1 MGRHNDGGG
10 IVTNANGRSRAGAV
24 QAIGLV
30 LTIQMPI
37 VPIMA
42 LAPNLP
48 LLFRHFAATPGK
60 ELLVPMIIT
69 LPSLGIVL
77 LGPVAGMMADR
88 WGRRRLL
95 LWALALFGMAGVAPV
110 FLEDLRSILTAQAVL
125 GIAEAV
131 IMTNAN
137 TLLGDYFPAE
147 QRNRWLGVQSIIG
160 PFFAAV
166 LTLAAGFLG
175 TVSWHAPF
183 AVLAIAFVIW
193 VWMLV
198 ATWEPQRV
206 TEPANPVRTDGA
218 AVGFPWKR
226 MFPVFAITVLTALI
240 FYVPTIHFGL
250 IYDRLGAHS
259 SALISILTTTA
270 TLGSVLSGYYFRG
283 QKQDPFK
290 HLVLIY
296 LAFGLGLVGL
306 GLAGDYWTGLAFGFL
321 INFGFGLTLP
331 ALVAL
336 VLFRLPESYRGRG
349 MGLWMSCFFCA
360 QFLCPPLFAMLMHG
374 VGGLVPALEWTGA
387 FCLLFAFGS
396 WIHARRL
403 SSLQAAPVA

>member
-1 MGRHNDGGG
+1 VD
-10 IVTNANGRSRAGAV
+10 NANGLRRAGAA

-30 LTIQMPI
+30 LTIQIPI

-60 ELLVPMIIT
+60 EFLVPMIIT

-77 LGPVAGMMADR
+77 LGPVAGVMADH

-95 LWALALFGMAGVAPV
+95 LSALALFAVAGVAPV
-110 FLEDLRSILTAQAVL
+110 FLQDLRWILAAQAVL
-125 GIAEAV
+125 GVAEAV
-131 IMTNAN
+131 IITNAN

-147 QRNRWLGVQSIIG
+147 QRNRWLGVQSILG

-175 TVSWHAPF
+175 TVSWHGPF
-183 AVLAIAFVIW
+183 AVDGIAFAMW
-193 VWMLV
+193 VWLLLT
-198 ATWEPQRV
+198 TWEPERASVPADV
-206 TEPANPVRTDGA
+206 TRPGA
-218 AVGFPWKR
+218 GGVGFPWR
-226 MFPVFAITVLTALI
+226 TMLPVFAITVLTALV

-259 SALISILTTTA
+259 PALISILTTTA

-283 QKQDPFK
+283 QKQDPFR

-296 LAFGLGLVGL
+296 LSFGLGLVGL
-306 GLAGDYWTGLAFGFL
+306 GLAGNYWGGLAFGFL

-336 VLFRLPESYRGRG
+336 VLYRLPESYRGRG
-349 MGLWMSCFFCA
+349 MGLWMSFFFCA

-374 VGGLVPALEWTGA
+374 VGGLVPALEWTGV
-387 FCLLFAFGS
+387 FCLAFAFGS
-396 WIHARRL
+396 WIYARR
-403 SSLQAAPVA
+403 SSGLQVAPVA